1 MPLSYRELVAKAR
14 AEIREV
20 SVDALA
26 GSTDR
31 PPVVVDIREVGEFV
45 GGVIPGALL
54 VPRGKLEGAIAEMAP
69 DPATEIVLY
78 CAVGDRSALAAK
90 ALETMGYRNV
100 ASLAGGI
107 TQWRRLGH
115 PIVMPEG
122 LPTDQKARYARHLVL
137 REIGEA
143 GQQRLL
149 GARVLLIGAGGLGS
163 PVALYLAAAGIGTLG
178 IVDPDVVDLTN
189 LQRQVLYDSTRVGTL
204 KVESAGDALRRLN
217 DDVEVIGHAEAIQ
230 AGNAIRLM
238 EGYDVVVDGADNFP
252 TRYLLND
259 ASLHLR
265 IPVVHG
271 SIFRWEGQV
280 TVFDP
285 YRGPCYRC
293 LFPEPPPPELA
304 PNCAEAGV
312 LGALPGV
319 IGSIQ
324 AVEAVK
330 LILGVGE
337 PLTGRLLTYDAL
349 AEEFITL
356 RLERDPA
363 CPACSDESMP
373 PVLVDYD
380 DACRF
385 AGSAGRQASNPTR

>member
-1 MPLSYRELVAKAR
+1 MSLSYAELVARAR
-14 AEIREV
+14 AEIREI
-20 SVDALA
+20 SCDDLG
-26 GSTDR
+26 GSSPR
-31 PPVVVDIREVGEFV
+31 PIVVDIREVAEYAA
-45 GGVIPGALL
+45 GVIPGALL
-54 VPRGKLEGAIAEMAP
+54 VPRGNLEGAISKIAP
-69 DPATEIVLY
+69 DTSTPIVLY
-78 CAVGDRSALAAK
+78 CAVGNRSALAAQTLG
-90 ALETMGYRNV
+90 AMGYGNV

-107 TQWRRLGH
+107 HEWRHRGGS
-115 PIVMPEG
+115 VTMPEG
-122 LPTDQKARYARHLVL
+122 LAEIPQARYARHLVL
-137 REIGEA
+137 TEIGAA
-143 GQQRLL
+143 GQQRL
-149 GARVLLIGAGGLGS
+149 GDARVLLIGAGGLGS
-163 PVALYLAAAGIGTLG
+163 PVALYLAAAGVGTLG

-189 LQRQVLYDSTRVGTL
+189 LQRQVLHDAAGVGSL
-204 KVESAGDALRRLN
+204 KVDSAVAALRRLN
-217 DDVEVIGHAEAIQ
+217 DDVAVHGHAEAIR
-230 AGNAIRLM
+230 ADNALRLM
-238 EGYDVVVDGADNFP
+238 DRYDVVVDGADNFP

-330 LILGVGE
+330 LILGAG
-337 PLTGRLLTYDAL
+337 LSLAGRLLTYDAL

-363 CPACSDESMP
+363 CPACGDEAMP

-380 DACRF
+380 DACQF
-385 AGSAGRQASNPTR
+385 AGSARRQPSNPTR

>member
-1 MPLSYRELVAKAR
+1 MPLSYRELVARAR

-20 SVDALA
+20 SVDDLA
-26 GSTDR
+26 ERGR
-31 PPVVVDIREVGEFV
+31 PPVVVDVREVGEFV
-45 GGVIPGALL
+45 GGVIPEALL
-54 VPRGKLEGAIAEMAP
+54 VPRGNLEGVISKMAP

-90 ALETMGYRNV
+90 ALEEMGYQNV
-100 ASLAGGI
+100 SSLAGGI
-107 TQWRRLGH
+107 AQWRRLGH

-122 LPTDQKARYARHLVL
+122 LSTGHKARYARHLVL

-149 GARVLLIGAGGLGS
+149 DARVLLIGAGGLGS
-163 PVALYLAAAGIGTLG
+163 PVALYLAAAGVGTLG

-189 LQRQVLYDSTRVGTL
+189 LQRQVLHDATKVGAL
-204 KVESAGDALRRLN
+204 KVDSAGEALRRLN
-217 DDVEVIGHAEAIQ
+217 DDVEVIRHAEAIQ

-337 PLTGRLLTYDAL
+337 TLAGRLLTYDAL
-349 AEEFITL
+349 AEEFVEL
-356 RLERDPA
+356 RLERDSS
-363 CPACSDESMP
+363 CPACSDEEHP
-373 PVLVDYD
+373 PTLVDYD

-385 AGSAGRQASNPTR
+385 AGSAPRSR